1 MQKHKRRG
9 IIEGTMAKEDNTE
22 IVLSN
27 TEEKM
32 SLKQRQAKA
41 VANKYR
47 IVRFRGAVLYRADEG
62 WEPLS
67 SDEFARICYKV
78 HGAGI
83 RQTQIKDLQHLFFTS
98 SDDLTKY
105 AHYIAMP
112 DGRVWDMKKLEFTEE
127 VSHED
132 CVYTTAVSPGKGKSH
147 RKWLEEVTLGNKP
160 LADDIIQA
168 LAPVFMHKKPFGVFW
183 FLGNGANGK
192 STTLKALYAIFGSD
206 APYTHNRWF
215 SQLTVKQIE
224 DERDTPMINGKLGNV
239 CLESNDGHVKDTG
252 GYKNLAEHSTF
263 NVHKFNSQDGVQVD
277 GNVHTIFNAN
287 NIPTFAD
294 KTQGVRRRTFTIPFK
309 ASFPQDNTFDE
320 KLFGSKNFLPDL
332 LNEILQTTVKIKEN
346 GYSYDFSKQTLKAKE
361 DYDEEVNTAETYF
374 EELLQTEVWGFTNF
388 TDLTRDYQRWCDE
401 RSYTALGKKSVAH
414 AAKIT
419 GYERKSFRLL
429 DGKLVTRYVCDGW
442 KPEDLIEI
450 PQRWGMFQKSNS
462 DVELEVAENT
472 LDNTYDK
479 LIKLL

>member
-1 MQKHKRRG
+1 MAEKDDSELVVPTTEQKMTLK
-9 IIEGTMAKEDNTE
+9 AK
-22 IVLSN
+22 
-27 TEEKM
+27 
-32 SLKQRQAKA
+32 QAKA
-41 VANKYR
+41 ISNKYR
-47 IVRFRGAVLYRADEG
+47 IVRFRGAVLYRAKEG

-67 SDEFARICYKV
+67 YDEFARICYDI

-112 DGRVWDMKKLEFTEE
+112 DGRVWNMKKLKFTDD
-127 VSHED
+127 VAHED
-132 CVYTTAVSPGKGKSH
+132 CVYTTAVNPGEGNSH
-147 RKWLEEVTLGNKP
+147 RKWLEEVTLGDSE
-160 LADDIIQA
+160 LADDIIKA

-192 STTLKALYAIFGSD
+192 STTLKALYAMFGSE

-224 DERDTPMINGKLGNV
+224 DERDTPMINGRLGNV

-252 GYKNLAEHSTF
+252 GYKSLAEHSTF

-277 GNVHTIFNAN
+277 GNVHIIFNAN

-309 ASFPQDNTFDE
+309 ASFEQDNTFDE
-320 KLFGSKNFLPDL
+320 RLFAKEHFLPDL
-332 LNEILQTTVKIKEN
+332 LGEILRTTVEIKKF
-346 GYSYDFSKQTLKAKE
+346 GYSYDFSEQTLKAKE

-388 TDLTRDYQRWCDE
+388 TDLNKDYQKWCDE
-401 RSYTALGKKSVAH
+401 RSYTALGKKAIAH
-414 AAKIT
+414 AAKII
-419 GYERKSFRLL
+419 GYERRSFKT
-429 DGKLVTRYVCDGW
+429 DGKLITRYVCKDQD
-442 KPEDLIEI
+442 PQELIELN
-450 PQRWGMFQKSNS
+450 QRWGMFQKEDSKI
-462 DVELEVAENT
+462 ELTEAENT
-472 LDNTYDK
+472 VDKTYDN
-479 LIKLL
+479 LISLL

>member
-1 MQKHKRRG
+1 
-9 IIEGTMAKEDNTE
+9 MAKDEE
-22 IVLSN
+22 LVASN
-27 TEEKM
+27 TEQKM
-32 SLKQRQAKA
+32 TLKQAQATKI
-41 VANKYR
+41 NLKYR
-47 IVRFRGAVLYRADEG
+47 IVRFRGAVLYRTEDNG

-67 SDEFARICYKV
+67 YDEFARMCYKV

-98 SDDLTKY
+98 ADDLTKY
-105 AHYIAMP
+105 AHYIGLP
-112 DGRVWDMKKLEFTEE
+112 DGRVWDMKKLKFTDQ

-132 CVYTTAVSPGKGKSH
+132 CIYTTAIAPTEGNSH
-147 RKWLEEVTLGNKP
+147 RKWLEEVTLGDKD
-160 LADDIIQA
+160 LADDIIKA
-168 LAPVFMHKKPFGVFW
+168 ISPIFMAKKPFGVFW

-192 STTLKALYAIFGSD
+192 STTLKALYAIFGSE

-263 NVHKFNSQDGVQVD
+263 NVHKFNSQDGTMVD

-320 KLFGSKNFLPDL
+320 RLFAKEGFLSDL
-332 LNEILQTTVKIKEN
+332 LGEILRTTVEIKKKH
-346 GYSYDFSKQTLKAKE
+346 YSYDFSDQTLKAKE

-374 EELLQTEVWGFTNF
+374 EELVATDIWGFTNF
-388 TDLTRDYQRWCDE
+388 TDLTKDYQKWCDE
-401 RSYTALGKKSVAH
+401 RSYTALGKKSIAH

-419 GYERKSFRLL
+419 GYERRSFRK
-429 DGKLVTRYVCDGW
+429 DGKLITRYVCEKWD
-442 KPEDLIEI
+442 PEELTELT
-450 PQRWGMFQKSNS
+450 QRWGMFQKNGSE
-462 DVELEVAENT
+462 VELDMAENS
-472 LDNTYDK
+472 LDKTYDS
-479 LIKLL
+479 LIALL

>member
-1 MQKHKRRG
+1 
-9 IIEGTMAKEDNTE
+9 MAKPEDDELVVSTTE
-22 IVLSN
+22 Q
-27 TEEKM
+27 KM
-32 SLKQRQAKA
+32 TLKAKQAKA
-41 VANKYR
+41 ISNKYR

-67 SDEFARICYKV
+67 YDEFARICYKV

-83 RQTQIKDLQHLFFTS
+83 RQTQIKDLQHLFFAS

-112 DGRVWDMKKLEFTEE
+112 DNRVWNMKKLKFTDD
-127 VSHED
+127 VSYED
-132 CVYTTAVSPGKGKSH
+132 CVYTTSVNPGEGNSH
-147 RKWLEEVTLGNKP
+147 REWLEQVTLGDKT
-160 LADDIIQA
+160 LADDIIKA
-168 LAPVFMHKKPFGVFW
+168 IAPVFMHKKPFGIFW

-192 STTLKALYAIFGSD
+192 STALKSLYAIFGSE

-224 DERDTPMINGKLGNV
+224 DERDTPMINGRLGNV

-309 ASFPQDNTFDE
+309 ASFEQDNTFDE
-320 KLFGSKNFLPDL
+320 KLFAQPDFLPDL
-332 LNEILQTTVKIKEN
+332 LGELLRTTVDIKKN
-346 GYSYDFSKQTLKAKE
+346 GYSYAFSDQTLKAKE

-388 TDLTRDYQRWCDE
+388 TDLTKDYQKWCDE
-401 RSYTALGKKSVAH
+401 RSYTALGKKSIAH
-414 AAKIT
+414 AAKIV
-419 GYERKSFRLL
+419 GYERRSFKT
-429 DGKLVTRYVCDGW
+429 DGKLITRYVC
-442 KPEDLIEI
+442 EDQDPQELVELT
-450 PQRWGMFQKSNS
+450 QRWGMFQKEDSK
-462 DVELEVAENT
+462 VELDVSENT
-472 LDNTYDK
+472 IDKNYDN
-479 LIKLL
+479 LIMQL

>member
-1 MQKHKRRG
+1 
-9 IIEGTMAKEDNTE
+9 MAKDEELVKSSTE
-22 IVLSN
+22 Q
-27 TEEKM
+27 KM
-32 SLKQRQAKA
+32 TLKQAQATKI
-41 VANKYR
+41 NLKYR
-47 IVRFRGAVLYRADEG
+47 IVRFRGAVLYRAEDNT

-67 SDEFARICYKV
+67 YDEFARMCYKV

-105 AHYIAMP
+105 AHYIGLP
-112 DGRVWDMKKLEFTEE
+112 DGRVWDMKKLKFTED

-132 CVYTTAVSPGKGKSH
+132 CIYTTAIAPGEGNSH
-147 RKWLEEVTLGNKP
+147 RKWLEEVTRDDKD
-160 LADDIIQA
+160 LADDIIKA
-168 LAPVFMHKKPFGVFW
+168 LAPIFMYKKPFGVFW

-192 STTLKALYAIFGSD
+192 STTLKALYAIFGSE

-263 NVHKFNSQDGVQVD
+263 NVHKFNSQDGTIVD

-309 ASFPQDNTFDE
+309 ASFPQDSSFDE
-320 KLFGSKNFLPDL
+320 KLFAREGFLSDL
-332 LNEILQTTVKIKEN
+332 LGEILRTTVAIKKN
-346 GYSYDFSKQTLKAKE
+346 GYNYDFSDQTLKAKE

-374 EELLQTEVWGFTNF
+374 EELIATEIWGFTNF
-388 TDLTRDYQRWCDE
+388 ADLTRDYQKWCDE
-401 RSYTALGKKSVAH
+401 RSYTALGKKAI
-414 AAKIT
+414 AQAGKIS
-419 GYERKSFRLL
+419 EFKRRSFKN
-429 DGKLVTRYVCDGW
+429 DGKLVTRYVHADW
-442 KPEDLIEI
+442 DPEDLIELN
-450 PQRWGMFQKSNS
+450 QRFGMFQKAGSEIELDVSENS
-462 DVELEVAENT
+462 
-472 LDNTYDK
+472 LDKTYDN
-479 LIKLL
+479 LIALL

>member
-1 MQKHKRRG
+1 
-9 IIEGTMAKEDNTE
+9 MAKPKNELTKQERDELTNVE
-22 IVLSN
+22 Q
-27 TEEKM
+27 KM
-32 SLKQRQAKA
+32 SLKQRQAQA
-41 VANKYR
+41 INEKYR
-47 IVRFRGAVLYRADEG
+47 IVRFRGAVLYRADDG

-67 SDEFARICYKV
+67 FDEFARMCYKV

-105 AHYIAMP
+105 AHFVAMP
-112 DGRVWDMKKLEFTEE
+112 DGRVWDMKKLKFTDA
-127 VSHED
+127 VAHED
-132 CVYTTAVSPGKGKSH
+132 CIYTTAVSPGEGDSH
-147 RKWLEEVTLGNKP
+147 RKWLEEVTLGDKH
-160 LADDIIQA
+160 LADDIIKA
-168 LAPVFMHKKPFGVFW
+168 LAPIFMHKKPFGVFW

-192 STTLKALYAIFGSD
+192 STTLKALYAIFGSE

-263 NVHKFNSQDGVQVD
+263 NVHKFNSQDGTVVD

-320 KLFGSKNFLPDL
+320 RLFGTEGFLEDL
-332 LNEILQTTVKIKEN
+332 LGEILRTTVILKKN
-346 GYSYDFSKQTLKAKE
+346 GYDYKFSDQTLKAKE

-374 EELLQTEVWGFTNF
+374 EELVATEIWGFTNF
-388 TDLTRDYQRWCDE
+388 TDLTRDYQKWCDE
-401 RSYTALGKKSVAH
+401 RSYTALGKKSIAH
-414 AAKIT
+414 AAKIA
-419 GYERKSFRLL
+419 GYERKSFRK
-429 DGKLVTRYVCDGW
+429 DGKLVTRYVCEDW
-442 KPEDLIEI
+442 DPEELIDLT
-450 PQRWGMFQKSNS
+450 QRWGMFQKVGSEIELDESENS
-462 DVELEVAENT
+462 
-472 LDNTYDK
+472 LDKTYDN
-479 LIKLL
+479 LIALL

>member
-1 MQKHKRRG
+1 MTEAKKDDL
-9 IIEGTMAKEDNTE
+9 IETPEGA
-22 IVLSN
+22 LSN

-32 SLKQRQAKA
+32 SLKELQARMIDRA
-41 VANKYR
+41 VR

-67 SDEFARICYKV
+67 HDEFARICYKV
-78 HGAGI
+78 HGAKI

-98 SDDLTKY
+98 SPDLTKY

-112 DGRVWDMKKLEFTEE
+112 DGRIWDMKRLKFTSK
-127 VSHED
+127 VAHED
-132 CVYTTAVSPGKGKSH
+132 CIYTTAINPGEGESH
-147 RKWLEEVTLGNKP
+147 RKWLKEIARGDDT
-160 LADDIIQA
+160 LADDIVKA
-168 LAPVFMHKKPFGVFW
+168 LAPIFMHKKPFGIFW

-192 STTLKALYAIFGSD
+192 STALKSLYAIFGSE
-206 APYTHNRWF
+206 APFTHNRWF

-263 NVHKFNSQDGVQVD
+263 SVHRFNSQDGTQVD

-309 ASFPQDNTFDE
+309 ASFPQDSTFDE
-320 KLFGSKNFLPDL
+320 KLFGKKDFLPDL
-332 LNEILQTTVKIKEN
+332 LGELLRTTVEIKN
-346 GYSYDFSKQTLKAKE
+346 AGYSYEFSEQTLAAKQ

-374 EELLQTEVWGFTNF
+374 EELIQSDIWGFTNF
-388 TDLTRDYQRWCDE
+388 TDLTKDYQRWCDE
-401 RSYTALGKKSVAH
+401 RSYTALGKKAIAY
-414 AAKIT
+414 AAKIL
-419 GYERKSFRLL
+419 GYERQAFKV
-429 DGKLVTRYVCDGW
+429 DGKTHTRYVCRDW
-442 KPEDLIEI
+442 DPQEMLELQ
-450 PQRWGMFQKSNS
+450 QRWGMFQKNDSE
-462 DVELEVAENT
+462 VELVVREDTVSK
-472 LDNTYDK
+472 TYQEM
-479 LIKLL
+479 LELL

>member
-1 MQKHKRRG
+1 
-9 IIEGTMAKEDNTE
+9 MAKDEELVTTNTE
-22 IVLSN
+22 Q
-27 TEEKM
+27 KM
-32 SLKQRQAKA
+32 TLKQSQAVKLSQ
-41 VANKYR
+41 KYR
-47 IVRFRGAVLYRADEG
+47 IVRFRGAVLYRSDDG

-67 SDEFARICYKV
+67 FDEFARMCYKV

-105 AHYIAMP
+105 AQYMGLP
-112 DGRVWDMKKLEFTEE
+112 DGRVWDMKKLEFNNS

-132 CVYTTAVSPGKGKSH
+132 CIYTTAINPTKGNTH
-147 RKWLEEVTLGNKP
+147 RKWLEEVTRGDKD
-160 LADDIIQA
+160 LADDIIKA
-168 LAPVFMHKKPFGVFW
+168 IAPIFMYKKPFGVFW

-192 STTLKALYAIFGSD
+192 STTLKALYAIFGSK

-263 NVHKFNSQDGVQVD
+263 NVHKFNSQDGTMVD

-309 ASFPQDNTFDE
+309 ASFPQDSTFDE
-320 KLFGSKNFLPDL
+320 RLFGKKNFLSDL
-332 LNEILQTTVKIKEN
+332 LGEILETTVLIKKN
-346 GYSYDFSKQTLKAKE
+346 GYSYEFSDQTLKAKE

-374 EELLQTEVWGFTNF
+374 DELIQTEVWGFTNF
-388 TDLTRDYQRWCDE
+388 TDLTKDYQKWCDE
-401 RSYTALGKKSVAH
+401 RSYTALGKKSIAH
-414 AAKIT
+414 AAKIN
-419 GYERKSFRLL
+419 GFERRSFKK
-429 DGKLVTRYVCDGW
+429 DGKLITRYTCHSHD
-442 KPEDLIEI
+442 PEELFELS
-450 PQRWGMFQKSNS
+450 QRWGMFQKAGSEIELDMLENS
-462 DVELEVAENT
+462 
-472 LDNTYDK
+472 LDKTYDN
-479 LIKLL
+479 LIALL

>member
-1 MQKHKRRG
+1 
-9 IIEGTMAKEDNTE
+9 MAEDDLVISDTDK
-22 IVLSN
+22 
-27 TEEKM
+27 KM

-41 VANKYR
+41 VADKWR

-67 SDEFARICYKV
+67 SDEFARICYQV

-105 AHYIAMP
+105 ANYIAMP
-112 DGRVWDMKKLEFTEE
+112 DGRVWNMKKLKFSDD
-127 VSHED
+127 VAHED
-132 CVYTTAVSPGKGKSH
+132 CVYTTAVNPGEGNSH
-147 RKWLEEVTLGNKP
+147 RKWLEEVTLGDKT
-160 LADDIIQA
+160 LADDVIKA

-192 STTLKALYAIFGSD
+192 STTLKALYAIFGSE
-206 APYTHNRWF
+206 APYSHNRWF
-215 SQLTVKQIE
+215 SQLTVRQIE

-239 CLESNDGHVKDTG
+239 CLESNDGHIKDTG

-263 NVHKFNSQDGVQVD
+263 NVHRFNSQDGVMVD

-309 ASFPQDNTFDE
+309 ASFAQDNTFDE
-320 KLFGSKNFLPDL
+320 KLFATDDFLPDL
-332 LNEILQTTVKIKEN
+332 LGEILRTTVDIKKN
-346 GYSYDFSKQTLKAKE
+346 GYSYKFSDQTLKAKE

-374 EELLQTEVWGFTNF
+374 EELIQTEVWGFTNF
-388 TDLTRDYQRWCDE
+388 TQLTKDYQNWCDE
-401 RSYTALGKKSVAH
+401 RSYTALGKKAIAH
-414 AAKIT
+414 AAKIA
-419 GYERKSFRLL
+419 GYERASFRQS
-429 DGKLVTRYVCDGW
+429 DKLITRYVAEGYN
-442 KPEDLIEI
+442 PEDLVELT
-450 PQRWGMFQKSNS
+450 QRWGMFQKEDSQ
-462 DVELEVAENT
+462 VELDVSENT
-472 LDNTYDK
+472 VDKNYDN
-479 LIKLL
+479 LIKML

>member
-1 MQKHKRRG
+1 
-9 IIEGTMAKEDNTE
+9 MAEDDSL
-22 IVLSN
+22 IKSN

-32 SLKQRQAKA
+32 TLKAKQAKA
-41 VANKYR
+41 IHAKYR
-47 IVRFRGAVLYRADEG
+47 VVRFRGAVLYRDDKG

-67 SDEFARICYKV
+67 FDEFARICYKV

-83 RQTQIKDLQHLFFTS
+83 RQTQIKDLQHLFFAS

-112 DGRVWDMKKLEFTEE
+112 DNRVWNMKTLQFTDK
-127 VSHED
+127 VAYED
-132 CVYTTAVSPGKGKSH
+132 CIYTTAISPTTGNSH
-147 RKWLEEVTLGNKP
+147 RKWLEEVTLGDKT
-160 LADDIIQA
+160 LADDIVKA

-192 STTLKALYAIFGSD
+192 STTLKALYAIFGSE

-215 SQLTVKQIE
+215 SQLTVRQIE
-224 DERDTPMINGKLGNV
+224 DERDTPMVNGKLGNV
-239 CLESNDGHVKDTG
+239 CLESNDGHIKDTG

-263 NVHKFNSQDGVQVD
+263 SVHRFNSQDGAVVD

-320 KLFGSKNFLPDL
+320 KLFAKKNFLSDFL
-332 LNEILQTTVKIKEN
+332 GEILRTTVAIKSN
-346 GYSYDFSKQTLKAKE
+346 GYSYDFSEQTLKAKE

-388 TDLTRDYQRWCDE
+388 TDLTKDYQRWCDE
-401 RSYTALGKKSVAH
+401 RSYTPLGRKSIAH
-414 AAKIT
+414 AAKII
-419 GYERKSFRLL
+419 GYERKSFKL
-429 DGKLVTRYVCDGW
+429 DGKLITRYVCAGQD
-442 KPEDLIEI
+442 PQELTEI
-450 PQRWGMFQKSNS
+450 PQRWGMFQRS
-462 DVELEVAENT
+462 DSDIELIESENT
-472 LDNTYDK
+472 IEKNYDT
-479 LIKLL
+479 LMMNM

>member
-1 MQKHKRRG
+1 MSG
-9 IIEGTMAKEDNTE
+9 EIIK
-22 IVLSN
+22 SN

-32 SLKQRQAKA
+32 TLKQKQAQA
-41 VANKYR
+41 VAQKYR

-98 SDDLTKY
+98 SEDLTKY
-105 AHYIAMP
+105 AHYIAFP
-112 DGRVWDMKKLEFTEE
+112 DGRVWDMKKLDFTTK
-127 VSHED
+127 VANED
-132 CVYTTAVSPGKGKSH
+132 CIYTTAISPTEGKTH
-147 RKWLEEVTLGNKP
+147 RKWLEEVTLGDKD
-160 LADDIIQA
+160 LADDIIQS

-192 STTLKALYAIFGSD
+192 STTLKALYAIFGAS
-206 APYTHNRWF
+206 APYTHSRWF

-224 DERDTPMINGKLGNV
+224 DERDMPMINGKLGNI

-252 GYKNLAEHSTF
+252 GYKNLAEHSTT
-263 NVHKFNSQDGVQVD
+263 NVHRFNSQDGVVVD
-277 GNVHTIFNAN
+277 CNVHTIMNAN

-309 ASFPQDNTFDE
+309 ASFPQDNTFDD
-320 KLFGSKNFLPDL
+320 KLFAKENFLSDL
-332 LNEILQTTVKIKEN
+332 LGELLETTKKIAKNGYDYKFSLQTV
-346 GYSYDFSKQTLKAKE
+346 KAKE

-374 EELLQTEVWGFTNF
+374 EELIATEVWGFTNF
-388 TDLTRDYQRWCDE
+388 TQLTQDYHNWCDE

-414 AAKIT
+414 AAKVA
-419 GYERKSFRLL
+419 GFERHSYRNE
-429 DGKLVTRYVCDGW
+429 GRVITRYVHG
-442 KPEDLIEI
+442 DLDLDDLVSI
-450 PQRWGMFQKSNS
+450 PHRFGMFQKVNSNF
-462 DVELEVAENT
+462 ELEVSET
-472 LDNTYDK
+472 SLDNVYDN
-479 LIKLL
+479 LISLL

>member
-1 MQKHKRRG
+1 
-9 IIEGTMAKEDNTE
+9 MAKPKNELTKQERDELTNVE
-22 IVLSN
+22 Q
-27 TEEKM
+27 KM
-32 SLKQRQAKA
+32 SLKQRQAQAINDKH
-41 VANKYR
+41 R
-47 IVRFRGAVLYRADEG
+47 IVRFRGAVLYRADDG

-67 SDEFARICYKV
+67 FDEFARMCYKV

-105 AHYIAMP
+105 AHFVAMP
-112 DGRVWDMKKLEFTEE
+112 DGRVWDMKKLKFTDA
-127 VSHED
+127 VAHED
-132 CVYTTAVSPGKGKSH
+132 CIYTTAVSAGEGDSH
-147 RKWLEEVTLGNKP
+147 RKWLEEVTLGDKD
-160 LADDIIQA
+160 LADDIIKA
-168 LAPVFMHKKPFGVFW
+168 LAPIFMSKKPFGVFW

-192 STTLKALYAIFGSD
+192 STTLKALYAIFGSE

-263 NVHKFNSQDGVQVD
+263 NVHKFNSQDGTVVD

-320 KLFGSKNFLPDL
+320 RLFGTEGFLEDL
-332 LNEILQTTVKIKEN
+332 FGEILRTTKILKKN
-346 GYSYDFSKQTLKAKE
+346 GYDYKFSDQTLKAKE

-374 EELLQTEVWGFTNF
+374 EELVATEIWGFTNF
-388 TDLTRDYQRWCDE
+388 TDLARDYQKWCDE
-401 RSYTALGKKSVAH
+401 RSYTSLGKKSVSH
-414 AAKIT
+414 AAKIA
-419 GYERKSFRLL
+419 GYERKSFRK
-429 DGKLVTRYVCDGW
+429 DGKLVTRYVCEGW
-442 KPEDLIEI
+442 DPEELIDLT
-450 PQRWGMFQKSNS
+450 QRWGMFQKVGSEIELDESENS
-462 DVELEVAENT
+462 
-472 LDNTYDK
+472 LDKTYDN
-479 LIKLL
+479 LIALL

>member
-1 MQKHKRRG
+1 
-9 IIEGTMAKEDNTE
+9 MAKDDTK

-32 SLKQRQAKA
+32 SLKQRQAQK
-41 VANKYR
+41 VAQKYR
-47 IVRFRGAVLYRADEG
+47 IVRFRGAVLYRTDEG

-67 SDEFARICYKV
+67 SDEFARICYTV

-112 DGRVWDMKKLEFTEE
+112 GGKVWDMKELKFTKEI
-127 VSHED
+127 SPED
-132 CVYTTAVSPGKGKSH
+132 CVYTTAIAPAKGDSH
-147 RKWLEEVTLGNKP
+147 RKWLEEVTLGDKE
-160 LADDIIQA
+160 LADDIISA
-168 LAPVFMHKKPFGVFW
+168 IAPVFMHKKPFGVFW
-183 FLGNGANGK
+183 FLGSGANGK
-192 STTLKALYAIFGSD
+192 STTLKALYAIFGSQ

-224 DERDTPMINGKLGNV
+224 DERDTPMINGKLANI
-239 CLESNDGHVKDTG
+239 CLESNDGHIKDTG
-252 GYKNLAEHSTF
+252 GYKNLAEHNTF
-263 NVHKFNSQDGVQVD
+263 NVHKFNSQDGVYVD

-320 KLFGSKNFLPDL
+320 KLFASENFLPNL
-332 LNEILQTTVKIKEN
+332 LNEILETTVKIRDN
-346 GYSYDFSKQTLKAKE
+346 GYNYNFSEQTIQAKK

-374 EELLQTEVWGFTNF
+374 EELVQTEIWGFTNF
-388 TDLTRDYQRWCDE
+388 TELARDYQRWCDE
-401 RSYTALGKKSVAH
+401 RSSIALGKKSIAR
-414 AAKIT
+414 AAKTI
-419 GYERKSFRLL
+419 GFERKSFRTT
-429 DGKLVTRYVCDGW
+429 DQKLITRYVYGDW
-442 KPEDLIEI
+442 NPEDLVEVR
-450 PQRWGMFQKSNS
+450 QRWGMFQKSDS
-462 DVELEVAENT
+462 EIQLVESENT
-472 LDNTYDK
+472 IDSTYND
-479 LIKLL
+479 LLTLL

>member
-1 MQKHKRRG
+1 
-9 IIEGTMAKEDNTE
+9 MAKEDSELVESSTE
-22 IVLSN
+22 Q
-27 TEEKM
+27 KM
-32 SLKQRQAKA
+32 TLKAKQAKA
-41 VANKYR
+41 ITNKYR
-47 IVRFRGAVLYRADEG
+47 IVRFRGAVLYRSDGG

-67 SDEFARICYKV
+67 FDEFARICYTV

-83 RQTQIKDLQHLFFTS
+83 RQTQIKDLQHLFFAS

-112 DGRVWDMKKLEFTEE
+112 DGRVWNMKKLKFTDD

-132 CVYTTAVSPGKGKSH
+132 CVYTTAVDPGSGKSH
-147 RKWLEEVTLGNKP
+147 RKWLEEVTMGDKS
-160 LADDIIQA
+160 LADDIIKA
-168 LAPVFMHKKPFGVFW
+168 LAPIFMHKKPFGIFW

-192 STTLKALYAIFGSD
+192 STVLKSVYAILGST

-252 GYKNLAEHSTF
+252 GYKNLAEHSIF
-263 NVHKFNSQDGVQVD
+263 NVHKFNSQDGVYVD

-320 KLFGSKNFLPDL
+320 KLFAKKDFLPDL
-332 LNEILQTTVKIKEN
+332 LGEILRTTVDIKDHD
-346 GYSYDFSKQTLKAKE
+346 YSYDFSEQTLKAKE

-374 EELLQTEVWGFTNF
+374 EELLYTEVWGFTNF
-388 TDLTRDYQRWCDE
+388 TDLTKDYQRWCDE
-401 RSYTALGKKSVAH
+401 RSYTALGKKAIAH
-414 AAKIT
+414 AAKII
-419 GYERKSFRLL
+419 GYERKPLKR
-429 DGKLVTRYVCDGW
+429 DGKLTTRYVCEGW
-442 KPEDLIEI
+442 DPSQLQDV
-450 PQRWGMFQKSNS
+450 PQRWGMFQKSDS
-462 DVELEVAENT
+462 DIELDIAENT
-472 LDNTYDK
+472 IDNTMDK
-479 LIKLL
+479 LLKLL

>member
-1 MQKHKRRG
+1 
-9 IIEGTMAKEDNTE
+9 MAENE
-22 IVLSN
+22 NSLVQSN

-32 SLKQRQAKA
+32 SLKQRQAKL
-41 VANKYR
+41 VSNRYR
-47 IVRFRGAVLYRADEG
+47 IVRFRGAVLYRADAG

-67 SDEFARICYKV
+67 FDEFARICYKV

-105 AHYIAMP
+105 ANYIAMP
-112 DGRVWDMKKLEFTEE
+112 DGRVWNMKTLKFTQS
-127 VSHED
+127 VSPED
-132 CVYTTAVSPGKGKSH
+132 CIYTTAVSPTDGRSH
-147 RKWLEEVTLGNKP
+147 RKWLEEVTMGDP
-160 LADDIIQA
+160 SLADDIIKA
-168 LAPVFMHKKPFGVFW
+168 ITPIFMYKKPFGIFW

-224 DERDTPMINGKLGNV
+224 DERDSPMINGKLGNI

-263 NVHKFNSQDGVQVD
+263 SVHRFNSQDGVQVD
-277 GNVHTIFNAN
+277 GNIHTIFNAN

-309 ASFPQDNTFDE
+309 ASFPQDSTFDE
-320 KLFGSKNFLPDL
+320 KLFAKEGFLSDL
-332 LNEILQTTVKIKEN
+332 LGEILATAIDIKKN
-346 GYSYDFSKQTLKAKE
+346 GYSYDFSEQTLLAKQ

-374 EELLQTEVWGFTNF
+374 EELINTDIWGFTNF
-388 TDLTRDYQRWCDE
+388 TDLTKDYQRWCDE
-401 RSYTALGKKSVAH
+401 RSYTALGKKSIAH
-414 AAKIT
+414 AAKIA
-419 GYERKSFRLL
+419 GYERKTFKT
-429 DGKLVTRYVCDGW
+429 DMKLVTRYVCEGW
-442 KPEDLIEI
+442 DVKDLKEL
-450 PQRWGMFQKSNS
+450 PHRWGMFQKNDS
-462 DVELEVAENT
+462 DIELTEAENT
-472 LDNTYDK
+472 IDTTYDK
-479 LIKLL
+479 LIRLL

>member
-1 MQKHKRRG
+1 MTQN
-9 IIEGTMAKEDNTE
+9 EETTE
-22 IVLSN
+22 IVLST

-32 SLKQRQAKA
+32 SLKQRQARA
-41 VANKYR
+41 VSSKYR
-47 IVRFRGAVLYRADEG
+47 IVRFRGAVLYRADAG

-98 SDDLTKY
+98 SDDLTKF

-112 DGRVWDMKKLEFTEE
+112 DGRVWDMKKLEFTRDI
-127 VSHED
+127 SHED
-132 CVYTTAVSPGKGKSH
+132 CVYTTAVNPGDGNSH
-147 RKWLEEVTLGNKP
+147 RKWLEQVTLGDKG
-160 LADDIIQA
+160 LADDIIKA

-192 STTLKALYAIFGSD
+192 STTLKALYAIFGSE

-224 DERDTPMINGKLGNV
+224 DERDTPMVNGKLGNV
-239 CLESNDGHVKDTG
+239 CLESNDGHIKDTG

-263 NVHKFNSQDGVQVD
+263 NVHKFNSQDGVQID
-277 GNVHTIFNAN
+277 GNVHIIFNAN

-320 KLFGSKNFLPDL
+320 KLFGNENFLPDL
-332 LNEILQTTVKIKEN
+332 LGEILKTTKKLAKN
-346 GYSYDFSKQTLKAKE
+346 GYDYKFSDKTLLAKQ

-374 EELLQTEVWGFTNF
+374 EELVQTEIWGFTNF
-388 TDLTRDYQRWCDE
+388 TDLTRDYQKWCDE
-401 RSYTALGKKSVAH
+401 RSYTALGKKSIAH
-414 AAKIT
+414 AAKVV
-419 GYERKSFRLL
+419 GYERKSFKR
-429 DGKLVTRYVCDGW
+429 DGKLTTRYVCNDHD
-442 KPEDLIEI
+442 PEDLLELT
-450 PQRWGMFQKSNS
+450 QRWGMFQKADSKI
-462 DVELEVAENT
+462 ELDVAENT
-472 LDNTYDK
+472 VDNTYDK
-479 LIKLL
+479 LLKLL

>member
-1 MQKHKRRG
+1 
-9 IIEGTMAKEDNTE
+9 MAEKDEDNE
-22 IVLSN
+22 MVLSN
-27 TEEKM
+27 TEQKM
-32 SLKQRQAKA
+32 SLKARQARA
-41 VANKYR
+41 ISNKYR
-47 IVRFRGAVLYRADEG
+47 IVRFRGAVLYRADAG

-78 HGAGI
+78 HGASI

-112 DGRVWDMKKLEFTEE
+112 DGRVWNMKKLKFSDD
-127 VSHED
+127 VSPED
-132 CVYTTAVSPGKGKSH
+132 CVYTTSVNPTEGDTH
-147 RKWLEEVTLGNKP
+147 RKWLEEVTLGDPK

-168 LAPVFMHKKPFGVFW
+168 IAPIFMAKKPFGVFW

-192 STTLKALYAIFGSD
+192 STTLKALYAIFGSE

-263 NVHKFNSQDGVQVD
+263 NVHKFNSQDGVYVD

-294 KTQGVRRRTFTIPFK
+294 KTQGVRRRTFTIPFR

-320 KLFGSKNFLPDL
+320 KLFAKEGFLSDL
-332 LNEILQTTVKIKEN
+332 LGEILRTTVKLKKN
-346 GYSYDFSKQTLKAKE
+346 HYSYDFSPQTIRAKE

-374 EELLQTEVWGFTNF
+374 EELLATEVWGFTNF
-388 TDLTRDYQRWCDE
+388 TDLTKDYQKWCDE
-401 RSYTALGKKSVAH
+401 RSYTALGKKAISH
-414 AAKIT
+414 AAKII
-419 GYERKSFRLL
+419 GYERKSFRS
-429 DGKLVTRYVCDGW
+429 DGKLITRYVCEDW
-442 KPEDLIEI
+442 NPEELTELY
-450 PQRWGMFQKSNS
+450 QRWGMFQKADS
-462 DVELEVAENT
+462 DIELTVDENT
-472 LDNTYDK
+472 VDNTYK
-479 LIKLL
+479 NLLTLL